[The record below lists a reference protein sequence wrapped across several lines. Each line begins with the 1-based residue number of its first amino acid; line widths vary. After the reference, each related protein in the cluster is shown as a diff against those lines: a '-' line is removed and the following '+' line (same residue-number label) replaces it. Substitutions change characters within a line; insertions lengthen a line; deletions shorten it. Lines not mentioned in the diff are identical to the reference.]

1 VVRSC
6 VVDDKEGWTQQ
17 VCGGVGACCRLSR
30 TELPVRTEAGVV
42 DRTKPGVNRDG
53 VLNGNRLGLQ

>member
-17 VCGGVGACCRLSR
+17 VCGGVGARHVTVHAEPHR
-30 TELPVRTEAGVV
+30 VMAGVA
-42 DRTKPGVNRDG
+42 DRTQPGVNRG
-53 VLNGNRLGLQ
+53 PSEMEY